1 MIKLDEAISREYEIV
16 DLCEFTANTYDMD
29 DFYERSMAY
38 KAGECAKEHRQI
50 AEWLKQLKR
59 LKEQEPCEDAVS
71 RVDLIDKLETV
82 DKRYGSDFYWEVR
95 KIVDNLPS
103 VTPVQK
109 TGKWLNK
116 NTNGH
121 YFYGKCSKC
130 GQEFCVD
137 TWYTQ
142 NMNYCPNCGERMEN
156 NE

>member
-1 MIKLDEAISREYEIV
+1 MTKEEA
-16 DLCEFTANTYDMD
+16 
-29 DFYERSMAY
+29 
-38 KAGECAKEHRQI
+38 
-50 AEWLKQLKR
+50 LK
-59 LKEQEPCEDAVS
+59 QEPCEDCVS
-71 RVDLIDKLETV
+71 RQAVLDM
-82 DKRYGSDFYWEVR
+82 VR
-95 KIVDNLPS
+95 KNTFRLTFAEEHNCEGHIAWSAEAVYSDVLEGALLELPS
-103 VTPVQK
+103 LTPTQK

-142 NMNYCPNCGERMEN
+142 NMNYYPNCGERMEN

>member
-38 KAGECAKEHRQI
+38 KAGECAKEHKQI

-109 TGKWLNK
+109 KGKWLNK
-116 NTNGH
+116 NVNCH
-121 YFYGKCSKC
+121 HFYGKCSKC
-130 GQEFCVD
+130 GKEFCVD

-142 NMNYCPNCGERMEN
+142 NMKYCPNCGARMEN
-156 NE
+156 NQ